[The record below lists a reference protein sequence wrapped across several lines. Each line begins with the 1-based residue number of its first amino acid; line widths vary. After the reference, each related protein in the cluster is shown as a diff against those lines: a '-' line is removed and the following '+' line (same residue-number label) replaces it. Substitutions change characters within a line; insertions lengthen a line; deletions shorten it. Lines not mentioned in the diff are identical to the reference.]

1 MLVLS
6 WVDGRP
12 TLELELDLQFS
23 CLCFFAPSIRRWC
36 TSYIQTCMYLA
47 KLQSRL
53 VQPGV
58 QIQGHTGQ
66 RHDKGQL
73 WNDCVIN
80 GSQTPV

>member
-12 TLELELDLQFS
+12 TLELELG
-23 CLCFFAPSIRRWC
+23 FAVFLPLLFRPFCHTVR
-36 TSYIQTCMYLA
+36 TCMYLA

-58 QIQGHTGQ
+58 QIQGHTSQ